1 MRHKKVGERKRL
13 WNNEEREKK
22 RKESK
27 KVRDGLKEQI
37 WRMKEMEER
46 RRASRKSCEGQD
58 KGQRGRNS
66 FVSLTTVEHLVHGE
80 GLQEVGAWVRDAR
93 FPPPCGGRGRRGRGL

>member
-1 MRHKKVGERKRL
+1 M

-37 WRMKEMEER
+37 WRNEEEQVER
-46 RRASRKSCEGQD
+46 VVRD
-58 KGQRGRNS
+58 KTKKQLCLRG
-66 FVSLTTVEHLVHGE
+66 SLTTVEHLVHGE

>member
-37 WRMKEMEER
+37 WRNEEEQVERVVRDKTKDKEEETALFHWLTHHC
-46 RRASRKSCEGQD
+46 RASCS
-58 KGQRGRNS
+58 
-66 FVSLTTVEHLVHGE
+66 
-80 GLQEVGAWVRDAR
+80 W
-93 FPPPCGGRGRRGRGL
+93 